1 MTTPLPHSS
10 PAVPAPVGP
19 SAGIPV
25 LPSRRSILLGAG
37 LGTAGLLGT
46 APGALADGRPS
57 DRRRPS
63 RPLRLDFGPGRVA
76 TGHHRVRA
84 SSLYSPD
91 AGFGFVST
99 SGLTETD
106 RGGKD
111 PVRSDFVTARDATF
125 RVDLSPGDY
134 AITVVAGDLEGDTF
148 PRSYV
153 ERIRNKSAGYR
164 TRATEAEARA
174 GDLER
179 ALFTERVRALDLLAD
194 PGDLEFRADLLDDAA
209 ALEQAAR
216 DLLARKPHYGRRAT
230 VAGSGVRDT
239 PDGEEFGLLDIM
251 RAG

>member
-1 MTTPLPHSS
+1 MSDEDETTTPAGDEDESTT
-10 PAVPAPVGP
+10 PAGDESTPADEDESTTP
-19 SAGIPV
+19 AG
-25 LPSRRSILLGAG
+25 
-37 LGTAGLLGT
+37 
-46 APGALADGRPS
+46 DE
-57 DRRRPS
+57 D
-63 RPLRLDFGPGRVA
+63 D
-76 TGHHRVRA
+76 
-84 SSLYSPD
+84 D
-91 AGFGFVST
+91 
-99 SGLTETD
+99 
-106 RGGKD
+106 
-111 PVRSDFVTARDATF
+111 
-125 RVDLSPGDY
+125 
-134 AITVVAGDLEGDTF
+134 AGDLEGDTF

-216 DLLARKPHYGRRAT
+216 DLLARKPHYGRRGT
-230 VAGSGVRDT
+230 VSDSGLRDT